1 MKAAVTAIK
10 FFQAF
15 ADTGFRGKL
24 TAKFFSGLLKLI
36 HPRKK
41 IIEEN
46 LKLVYPDS
54 SEKWREEMRSKVYE
68 NLAWTLTETLVLQH
82 DNSQAQKWIKNVKG
96 VDIINELI
104 AEKKG
109 ALILT
114 GHIGNWELAGNWVAQ
129 YAINHGHELHVIYQ
143 EMHDT
148 DISNYVLKTRECGGM
163 RMLDKNFSLMK
174 IVHMLKNGAHVAL
187 LNDVSGMKEMIVPF
201 MGHDATNMTGAAVM
215 AMLSGV
221 PVIPFGSYRIS
232 PFEHEGEFF
241 EPLNLPSKD
250 ENINREERVRLIVLE
265 MNKALEKI
273 IRARPEQWFWLHNR
287 WKKR

>member
-10 FFQAF
+10 IFQAF

-36 HPRKK
+36 HPREKM
-41 IIEEN
+41 IEEN
-46 LKLVYPDS
+46 LRLVYPDS
-54 SEKWREEMRSKVYE
+54 SEEWRKEISSKVYE
-68 NLAWTLTETLVLQH
+68 NLAWTLTETLALQR
-82 DNSQAQKWIKNVKG
+82 DNLQAQKWMKNVKG
-96 VDIINELI
+96 VETVNKLM

-109 ALILT
+109 AIILT

-129 YAINHGHELHVIYQ
+129 NALNHGHELHVIYQ
-143 EMHDT
+143 EMHDA
-148 DISNYVLKTRECGGM
+148 DISNYVTKTREHGGM

-187 LNDVSGMKEMIVPF
+187 LNDVAGENEMIVPF

-221 PVIPFGSYRIS
+221 PVIPFGSYRNA
-232 PFEHEGEFF
+232 PFEHEAEFF
-241 EPLNLPSKD
+241 EPLKLPSKN
-250 ENINREERVRLIVLE
+250 ENINREERVKLIVSE

-273 IRARPEQWFWLHNR
+273 IRSRPDQWFWLHNR